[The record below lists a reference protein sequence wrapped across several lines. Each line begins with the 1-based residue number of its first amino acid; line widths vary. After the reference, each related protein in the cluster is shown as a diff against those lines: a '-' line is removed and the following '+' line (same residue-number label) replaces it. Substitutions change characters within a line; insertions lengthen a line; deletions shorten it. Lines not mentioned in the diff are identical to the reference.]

1 MTTESARRRLEIA
14 AGCWDLILSGLWW
27 WHFISERSTFTSGQT
42 WIRSARWLVGS
53 SLRLVVI
60 LLPTRAI
67 TIPFGNFMWCEV
79 KYYTK
84 FTIMESF
91 SLYQLC
97 RWFWKESS
105 GYCDL
110 LFIYLFFKT
119 TINPTWNNC
128 PPSSPLFPLCSWVI
142 CIPPQFQM
150 FCFHSFFHFILFFFT
165 HFHFPNPSLV
175 SSHSF
180 TSLKFTLESPRF
192 GSCSSRWW
200 PTTTTP
206 GVVVAKW
213 SSGTRLKI
221 NSFLLFKWV

>member
-1 MTTESARRRLEIA
+1 MKWSIIQSSPSWKVLV
-14 AGCWDLILSGLWW
+14 
-27 WHFISERSTFTSGQT
+27 FISSAGDSGRNHLGTATS
-42 WIRSARWLVGS
+42 
-53 SLRLVVI
+53 
-60 LLPTRAI
+60 
-67 TIPFGNFMWCEV
+67 
-79 KYYTK
+79 Y
-84 FTIMESF
+84 
-91 SLYQLC
+91 
-97 RWFWKESS
+97 
-105 GYCDL
+105 